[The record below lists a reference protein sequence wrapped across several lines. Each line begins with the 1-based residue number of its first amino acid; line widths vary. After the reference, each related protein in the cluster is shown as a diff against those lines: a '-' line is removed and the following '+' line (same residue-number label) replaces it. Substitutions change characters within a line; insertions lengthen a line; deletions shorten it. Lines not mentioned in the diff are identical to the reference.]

1 MSGHISLVTQQHSPK
16 LANPINAVAAT
27 VLVTRYSS
35 ATPTVT
41 ASASYARPTTITA
54 TSADTTKAGG
64 ALVVPGGM
72 NYLKIMP
79 LWLTGTSGLSPTIR
93 VIGWSYSKD
102 ANVWVSS
109 LICNIACTVAGAAIG
124 TVVVA
129 GANLLPSTTLTN
141 SIGDAKI
148 FNATALACNAF
159 FVVDTL
165 GFEQIELCFQVS
177 SGTFT
182 CNAFVSEI

>member
-16 LANPINAVAAT
+16 LANPVNAVAAT

-41 ASASYARPTTITA
+41 ASTSYSRPTTITA
-54 TSADTTKAGG
+54 TSSSTANAGG
-64 ALVVPGGM
+64 VLVVPGSM

-79 LWLTGTSGLSPTIR
+79 LWLTGAVTPTIR
-93 VIGWSYSKD
+93 VVGWSYSKD
-102 ANVWVSS
+102 TNVWISS
-109 LICNIACTVAGAAIG
+109 LICNIVCTLNSTGSVS
-124 TVVVA
+124 VN
-129 GANLLPSTTLTN
+129 GANLLPSVTLTN

-148 FNATALACNAF
+148 FNATSLACNAF

-165 GFEQIELCFQVS
+165 GFEQIELCFQVA
-177 SGTFT
+177 SGSFT

>member
-16 LANPINAVAAT
+16 LANPVNAVAAT

-41 ASASYARPTTITA
+41 ASASYTRPTTITA
-54 TSADTTKAGG
+54 TSATAANAGG
-64 ALVVPGGM
+64 VLVVPGGM

-79 LWLTGTSGLSPTIR
+79 LWLTGAATPTIR
-93 VIGWSYSKD
+93 VVGWSYSKD

-109 LICNIACTVAGAAIG
+109 LIANIACSLNSAGSIS
-124 TVVVA
+124 VD
-129 GANLLPSTTLTN
+129 GASLLPSITLTN

-148 FNATALACNAF
+148 FNATSLACNAF

-165 GFEQIELCFQVS
+165 GFEQIELCFQVA
-177 SGTFT
+177 SGTTTT

>member
-16 LANPINAVAAT
+16 LANPVNAVAAT

-54 TSADTTKAGG
+54 TSATAANAGG
-64 ALVVPGGM
+64 VLVVPGGM

-79 LWLTGTSGLSPTIR
+79 LWLTGAATPTIR
-93 VIGWSYSKD
+93 VVGWSYSKD

-109 LICNIACTVAGAAIG
+109 LICNIACTLNSPGVGI
-124 TVVVA
+124 VSVN
-129 GANLLPSTTLTN
+129 GANLLPSTALTN

-148 FNATALACNAF
+148 FNATSLACNAF

-165 GFEQIELCFQVS
+165 GFEQIELCFQVA
-177 SGTFT
+177 SGTYT